1 MDNILSPYW
10 LTRQFINLLSSNV
23 NMIHVSWLNFLPV
36 IVRVLKVQYLYG
48 NRATWNVFLYCR
60 PNDLLG
66 SVPMFMKLGRKEGL
80 SICDV
85 GLTSDFYLL
94 IYFLWFSWIWI
105 FFFFWYDFSKKARHL
120 SSSNQDE
127 KKNPF
132 YSFTLLRVLIYSN
145 IHCPTYK
152 PNSAYYYIYIRL

>member
-66 SVPMFMKLGRKEGL
+66 SVPMFMKLERKEGL

-105 FFFFWYDFSKKARHL
+105 FFFSGLILARKPVICLHQIKMKKKPILFFHPL
-120 SSSNQDE
+120 KSIDIFEYPLPNIQT
-127 KKNPF
+127 KF
-132 YSFTLLRVLIYSN
+132 CILL
-145 IHCPTYK
+145 
-152 PNSAYYYIYIRL
+152 YIY

>member
-66 SVPMFMKLGRKEGL
+66 SVPMFMKLERKEGL

-105 FFFFWYDFSKKARHL
+105 FFWYDFSKKARHL
-120 SSSNQDE
+120 SSSSQDE
-127 KKNPF
+127 KKNPILF
-132 YSFTLLRVLIYSN
+132 FHPLKSIDIFEYPLPNIQTKFCILL
-145 IHCPTYK
+145 
-152 PNSAYYYIYIRL
+152 YIY